1 MPTLREWKER
11 RPASDI
17 KQTIEFYHPAFGYYR
32 VVNKLFREATFGGNV
47 YQPAAFEITEP
58 TQNGSAIITMAITFL
73 QGAEDVRNTLKSWKG
88 VGRMTPIICKDQ
100 QWNAI
105 GDSDALK
112 TRALFLKDVGADGS
126 NVTVNSGKTNPLTLA
141 NPIIYTTKDYPGL
154 INL

>member
-17 KQTIEFYHPAFGYYR
+17 KQTVEFYHPAFGYYR
-32 VVNKLFREATFGGNV
+32 VVNKLFREASFGGNV
-47 YQPAAFEITEP
+47 FQPVAFSIVEP
-58 TQNGSAIITMAITFL
+58 TQDGSAIISMAITFL
-73 QGAEDVRNTLKSWKG
+73 QGAEDVRSTLKNWTG
-88 VGRMTPIICKDQ
+88 AGRMTPITCKYQ

-105 GDSDALK
+105 GDATPMK
-112 TRALFLKDVGADGS
+112 TWSLFVKDVGADGS

>member
-32 VVNKLFREATFGGNV
+32 VVNKLFRNATFGGN
-47 YQPAAFEITEP
+47 AFEPASFDITEP
-58 TQNGSAIITMAITFL
+58 AQNGTAIITMTITFL
-73 QGAEDVRNTLKSWKG
+73 QASEEVRTTLKKWRGSA
-88 VGRMTPIICKDQ
+88 RMTPISCRYQ

-105 GDSDALK
+105 GDEVAMK
-112 TRALFLKDVGADGS
+112 TWSLYVKDVAADGT

-141 NPIIYTTKDYPGL
+141 NPVIYTTKDYPGL
-154 INL
+154 INV

>member
-17 KQTIEFYHPAFGYYR
+17 KQTVEFYHPAFGYYR
-32 VVNKLFREATFGGNV
+32 VVNKLFREAMFGGNQ
-47 YQPAAFEITEP
+47 YQTAAFSIVEP
-58 TQNGSAIITMAITFL
+58 TQDGSAIISMAITFL

-88 VGRMTPIICKDQ
+88 AGRMTPIICKYQ

-105 GDSDALK
+105 GDADPMK
-112 TRALFLKDVGADGS
+112 TWSLFVKDCGADGS

-154 INL
+154 ITV

>member
-47 YQPAAFEITEP
+47 YQPAAFSIIEP
-58 TQNGSAIITMAITFL
+58 KQDGSAIISMAITFE
-73 QGAEDVRNTLKSWKG
+73 QGAEEVRSTLKIWKG
-88 VGRMTPIICKDQ
+88 AGRMTPVTCKYQ

-105 GDSDALK
+105 GDSEALK
-112 TRALFLKDVGADGS
+112 TWSLFVKDVGADGS

-154 INL
+154 ITV

>member
-32 VVNKLFREATFGGNV
+32 VVNKLFREAMFGGNV
-47 YQPAAFEITEP
+47 YQPAAFSIVEP
-58 TQNGSAIITMAITFL
+58 TQDGSAIISMAITFL

-88 VGRMTPIICKDQ
+88 VGRMTPITCKYQ

-105 GDSDALK
+105 GDSEPMK
-112 TRALFLKDVGADGS
+112 TWSMFVKDVGADGS

>member
-17 KQTIEFYHPAFGYYR
+17 KQTVEFYHPAFGYYR
-32 VVNKLFREATFGGNV
+32 VVNKLFREAKFGGNV
-47 YQPAAFEITEP
+47 FQPAAFSIVEP
-58 TQNGSAIITMAITFL
+58 TQDGSAIISMAITFL
-73 QGAEDVRNTLKSWKG
+73 QGAEDVRSTLKSWTG
-88 VGRMTPIICKDQ
+88 AGRMTPIICKYQ

-105 GDSDALK
+105 GDTTPMK
-112 TRALFLKDVGADGS
+112 TWSLFVKDVGADGS

-154 INL
+154 ITV

>member
-47 YQPAAFEITEP
+47 YQPAAFSIIEP
-58 TQNGSAIITMAITFL
+58 KQDGSAIITMAITFL
-73 QGAEDVRNTLKSWKG
+73 QGAEDVRSTLKSWTG
-88 VGRMTPIICKDQ
+88 AGRMTPITCKYQ

-105 GDSDALK
+105 GDATPMK
-112 TRALFLKDVGADGS
+112 TWSLFVKDVGADGS

-141 NPIIYTTKDYPGL
+141 NPIITPRKTILG
-154 INL
+154 

>member
-17 KQTIEFYHPAFGYYR
+17 KQTVEFYHPTFGYYR
-32 VVNKLFREATFGGNV
+32 VVNKLFRETSFGGDV

-73 QGAEDVRNTLKSWKG
+73 QGAEDVRNTLKNWTG
-88 VGRMTPIICKDQ
+88 AGRMTPITCKYQ

-105 GDSDALK
+105 GDATPMK
-112 TRALFLKDVGADGS
+112 TRSLFVKDVGADGS

-154 INL
+154 INI

>member
-1 MPTLREWKER
+1 MTTLREWKER

-17 KQTIEFYHPAFGYYR
+17 KQTIEFSHPAFGYYR
-32 VVNKLFREATFGGNV
+32 VVNKLFRDATFGGNV
-47 YQPAAFEITEP
+47 YQPAAFSIVEP
-58 TQNGSAIITMAITFL
+58 TQDGSAIISMAITFL

-88 VGRMTPIICKDQ
+88 VGRMTPIACKYQ

-105 GDSDALK
+105 GDVEPMK
-112 TRALFLKDVGADGS
+112 TWSLFVKDVGADGS

>member
-73 QGAEDVRNTLKSWKG
+73 QGAEDVRNTLKRWTG
-88 VGRMTPIICKDQ
+88 AGRMTPITCKYQ

-105 GDSDALK
+105 GDATPMK
-112 TRALFLKDVGADGS
+112 TWSLFVKDVGADGS

-154 INL
+154 ITV

>member
-32 VVNKLFREATFGGNV
+32 VVNKLFRDATFGGNV
-47 YQPAAFEITEP
+47 YQPAAFSIVEP
-58 TQNGSAIITMAITFL
+58 TQDGSAIISMAITFL

-88 VGRMTPIICKDQ
+88 VGRMTPIICKYQ

-105 GDSDALK
+105 GDAEPMK
-112 TRALFLKDVGADGS
+112 TWSLFVKDVGADGS

>member
-32 VVNKLFREATFGGNV
+32 VVNKLFREANFGGNQ
-47 YQPAAFEITEP
+47 YQPAAFSIVEP
-58 TQNGSAIITMAITFL
+58 TQDGSAIISMAITFL
-73 QGAEDVRNTLKSWKG
+73 QGAEEVRSVLKSWKG
-88 VGRMTPIICKDQ
+88 ARRMTPILCKYQ

-105 GDSDALK
+105 GDAEPMK
-112 TRALFLKDVGADGS
+112 TWSLFVKDVGADGS

-154 INL
+154 ITV